1 MNRSYSGP
9 RSISDYSRRWG
20 QDKKDEEKEDESK
33 DGKQK
38 SQDEKKSQDLKKAES
53 ILDAIK
59 NDEKVMQKQQIK
71 RAKTRKLLKDW

>member
-1 MNRSYSGP
+1 M
-9 RSISDYSRRWG
+9 
-20 QDKKDEEKEDESK
+20 KDEEKKDESK

-38 SQDEKKSQDLKKAES
+38 PQDEKKSQDLKKAES